1 MVYDMETGEM
11 KPKEKPMEQIP
22 EGDEEEDN

>member
-11 KPKEKPMEQIP
+11 KPKAKALDAI
-22 EGDEEEDN
+22 GEEDD